1 MKSPFVVKIYRRKRS
16 YLSLSSDRSP
26 EQTFT
31 FSEVFRGMLDGATEV
46 ASEVETKSNQPE
58 PKGWKVRRVGSVTF
72 AISKPKRKARKI
84 RQSRLKNRR
93 RAR

>member
-1 MKSPFVVKIYRRKRS
+1 M
-16 YLSLSSDRSP
+16 
-26 EQTFT
+26 
-31 FSEVFRGMLDGATEV
+31 
-46 ASEVETKSNQPE
+46 ETKSNEPE
-58 PKGWKVRRVGSVTF
+58 VKGWKVRRVGSVTF